1 MPDLKYFFIETF
13 GCQMNFAD
21 SEIVASLLAADRFQ
35 FTKDKSETDIYFINT
50 CSVRDNAEQRVA
62 KRLSELKA
70 MKKKK
75 PQLLIAVIGCM
86 AERLKEKLAEEHII
100 VDIIAGPD
108 SYRKLPLLIR
118 EAAEGKLA
126 VDTYLSEEE
135 TYSNINPM
143 HYSNNKVS
151 AFIPIMRGCNNFCS
165 YCVVPYTRG
174 RERSRDAHS
183 IIDEA
188 KKLFDQGF
196 KEITLLGQN
205 VNSYNSLFEGTN
217 TDFVLLL
224 EKLAVISPLLR
235 LRFTTSHPKDISER
249 LIRVIS
255 ENDNICRS
263 IHLPIQSG
271 NDFILKRMNRGYTR
285 KDYLEKIE
293 LIKKYI
299 PSCSLS
305 TDIIVGFCGE
315 TEEAH
320 NDTLSL
326 MERVGYDY
334 AFMFKYSERPDT
346 FAANKYKD
354 DVPDEIKTRRLEEII
369 ALQQKLSLSGN
380 RRDIGKT
387 FSVLIENYSK
397 RSKDFFTG
405 RNSQNKVVVFPVPV
419 HSSQSKDN
427 SPNFIVNSPQ
437 SKDNSLKQI
446 LKIGDYCEVLV
457 KRCSSATLFGEIV

>member
-1 MPDLKYFFIETF
+1 
-13 GCQMNFAD
+13 
-21 SEIVASLLAADRFQ
+21 
-35 FTKDKSETDIYFINT
+35 
-50 CSVRDNAEQRVA
+50 
-62 KRLSELKA
+62 
-70 MKKKK
+70 
-75 PQLLIAVIGCM
+75 
-86 AERLKEKLAEEHII
+86 
-100 VDIIAGPD
+100 
-108 SYRKLPLLIR
+108 
-118 EAAEGKLA
+118 
-126 VDTYLSEEE
+126 
-135 TYSNINPM
+135 
-143 HYSNNKVS
+143 
-151 AFIPIMRGCNNFCS
+151 
-165 YCVVPYTRG
+165 
-174 RERSRDAHS
+174 
-183 IIDEA
+183 
-188 KKLFDQGF
+188 
-196 KEITLLGQN
+196 
-205 VNSYNSLFEGTN
+205 
-217 TDFVLLL
+217 
-224 EKLAVISPLLR
+224 
-235 LRFTTSHPKDISER
+235 
-249 LIRVIS
+249 
-255 ENDNICRS
+255 
-263 IHLPIQSG
+263 
-271 NDFILKRMNRGYTR
+271 MNRGYTR